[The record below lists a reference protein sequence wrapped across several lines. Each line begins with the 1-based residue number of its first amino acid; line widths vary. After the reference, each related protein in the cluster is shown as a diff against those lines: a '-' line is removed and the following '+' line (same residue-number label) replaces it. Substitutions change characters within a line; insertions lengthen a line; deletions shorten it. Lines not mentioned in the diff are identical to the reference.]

1 MADFR
6 IHEPGVRLDRAEE
19 LVEIIQEFLIF
30 VEVLKLGQLVQMRK
44 PQGLTGEVGGVV
56 AESGLLHLDA
66 LLMAQ
71 RAAGVLVEFWG
82 VAGNTIVAMI
92 CSRTCRKAAEC
103 GSLSGESWPI
113 SGAEMV
119 ARERFCLSAV
129 RNSCGR
135 SAGGQGPSGL

>member
-82 VAGNTIVAMI
+82 
-92 CSRTCRKAAEC
+92 
-103 GSLSGESWPI
+103 SGRQHNRGDDLLQDLPE
-113 SGAEMV
+113 GRGMRLVERRVLADQRRRDGCE
-119 ARERFCLSAV
+119 REIL
-129 RNSCGR
+129 
-135 SAGGQGPSGL
+135 P